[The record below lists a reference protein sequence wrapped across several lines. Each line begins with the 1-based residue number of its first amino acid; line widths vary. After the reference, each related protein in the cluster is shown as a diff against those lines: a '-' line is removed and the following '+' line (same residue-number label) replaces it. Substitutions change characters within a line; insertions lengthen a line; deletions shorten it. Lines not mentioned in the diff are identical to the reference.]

1 LRGFGALF
9 EAHEHHHLGAKHLT
23 VELDRFLAAAFEEQ
37 VGLDLQ
43 CYVSFGLGVKDQTQ
57 NGL

>member
-1 LRGFGALF
+1 
-9 EAHEHHHLGAKHLT
+9 
-23 VELDRFLAAAFEEQ
+23 VELDRFLAAAVEEQ
-37 VGLDLQ
+37 IGLDLQ